1 MQRTYKKYFTFFS
14 SLFFSVDHRVV
25 LSFEALEFV
34 PSLQNNNSY
43 TRPIKLQIKDCAE
56 SNYIEFLIQQQPQ
69 QSLKLCLDNLGL
81 EKRQKRSKTTDFT
94 DLEKTK
100 YSLVANASSKNHF
113 GDGQQHMGELV
124 SSENKLAVRFFSKQG
139 KLPGQ
144 GFRAKFKIGKY

>member
-1 MQRTYKKYFTFFS
+1 MYTCIRT
-14 SLFFSVDHRVV
+14 R
-25 LSFEALEFV
+25 
-34 PSLQNNNSY
+34 Q
-43 TRPIKLQIKDCAE
+43 IKLQIKDCAE

-113 GDGQQHMGELV
+113 GDGQQHMSELV

-139 KLPGQ
+139 ILPGQ